1 MIWKPDCIMR
11 SVTHTKK
18 ITVINKYPKLQK
30 IIVTLISR
38 GKEIYL
44 IRINKKEYTRRKK
57 RN

>member
-44 IRINKKEYTRRKK
+44 IHINKKYRRRKK